1 MSERRITPDIQA
13 TAAADLDFSNTE
25 IAFSALDD
33 LALWRTWTIFKAM
46 SSNMLVTAGP
56 KLVEAA
62 LKLRLPVTWAI
73 KPTLFQ
79 HFCGG
84 TSIEGCEDRVA
95 ALHRY
100 GVETIL
106 DYSVESVADE
116 AGFDAAA
123 AEVERTI
130 HRARDAEEMAF
141 CVFKATGIGSAK
153 VLEVVTAAIRTVAG
167 SGRLDP
173 ELFQKRLPSLVTGDE
188 LAAWQKIE
196 ARVAKLCAEA
206 AAAHVRI
213 LIDAE
218 ESWIQDAIDFLA
230 EREMRRH
237 NKSKAFVYTTLQLY
251 RHDQLNHLR
260 TLAEDAKKEGF
271 VAGCKL
277 VRGAY
282 MNKERARAKAMG
294 YASPIQSTKNDTDR
308 DFDEA
313 LKFCVANINVVHLC
327 AGTHNEASCKLLT
340 KLMGEA
346 KIRRSD
352 PRVQFAQLLGM
363 SDHLTWNL
371 AHHGYKTAKYVP
383 YGPVEAVLP
392 YLFRR
397 AEENTSIAGQTTRE
411 LRMIELEIKRRRDS
425 SKHKNTPKRKKT
437 QRNPTKDA
445 AGRQRSSHG
454 TFQEN

>member
-1 MSERRITPDIQA
+1 MTGRRITADVQTTKVADI
-13 TAAADLDFSNTE
+13 DFSDTE

-33 LALWRTWTIFKAM
+33 VALWRTWTIFKSM
-46 SSNMLVTAGP
+46 SSNLLVNMGP
-56 KLVEAA
+56 KIVEAA
-62 LKLRLPVTWAI
+62 LRLHLPVTWAI

-79 HFCGG
+79 QFCGG
-84 TSIEGCEDRVA
+84 ISIEDCEDRVA
-95 ALHRY
+95 SLHRY

-130 HRARDAEEMAF
+130 HRAQDAEEMAF

-153 VLEVVTAAIRTVAG
+153 VLESVTSAIRTI
-167 SGRLDP
+167 SGGGKLDP
-173 ELFQKRLPSLVTGDE
+173 EAFKSRLPSLISKEE
-188 LAAWQKIE
+188 LTAWQRIE
-196 ARVAKLCAEA
+196 KRVARLCSA
-206 AAAHVRI
+206 AASAHVRL

-218 ESWIQDAIDFLA
+218 ESWIQDAIDHLA
-230 EREMRRH
+230 EREMRLH
-237 NKSKAFVYTTLQLY
+237 NKSKAWVYTTLQLY
-251 RHDQLNHLR
+251 RHDQMQHLQR
-260 TLAEDAKKEGF
+260 LVKEAQSEGF

-282 MNKERARAKAMG
+282 MNKERARAERMG
-294 YASPIQSTKNDTDR
+294 YPSPIQKNKSDTDR

-313 LKFCVANINVVHLC
+313 LKFCVANIDQVNIC

-340 KLMGEA
+340 ELMGEA
-346 KIRRSD
+346 KIRRGD

-371 AHHGYKTAKYVP
+371 AHHGYRTAKYVP

-411 LRMIELEIKRRRDS
+411 LRMIELEIKRRRS
-425 SKHKNTPKRKKT
+425 SNKRSQSQRRTSKDNKT
-437 QRNPTKDA
+437 
-445 AGRQRSSHG
+445 RQRSSRG